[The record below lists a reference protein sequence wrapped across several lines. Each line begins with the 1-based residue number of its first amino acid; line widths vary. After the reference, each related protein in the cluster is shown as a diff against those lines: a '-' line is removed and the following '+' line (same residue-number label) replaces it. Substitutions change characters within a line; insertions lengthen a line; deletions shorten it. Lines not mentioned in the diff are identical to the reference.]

1 MFTYHAQVRVNQRGI
16 TKDMIELA
24 LDYGRFVKDKVIFG
38 KREAKKLLNKFRKSK
53 EMKSKLLKIMDKGGI
68 VLVIDNEIITA
79 YKLPH

>member
-24 LDYGRFVKDKVIFG
+24 LDYGKYVKDKVIFG

-53 EMKSKLLKIMDKGGI
+53 EMKSKLLKIMDKGGV
-68 VLVIDNEIITA
+68 VLVVDNGIITA

>member
-1 MFTYHAQVRVNQRGI
+1 MLTYHAEVRINKRGI

-38 KREAKKLLNKFRKSK
+38 KREAKKLLNKFKKSK
-53 EMKSKLLKIMDKGGI
+53 DMKSKLLKIMDKGGV
-68 VLVIDNEIITA
+68 VLVVDNDIITA

>member
-1 MFTYHAQVRVNQRGI
+1 MFTYHAQVRINQRGI
-16 TKDMIELA
+16 TKDMIEIA

>member
-1 MFTYHAQVRVNQRGI
+1 MLTYHAEVRINQRGI

-38 KREAKKLLNKFRKSK
+38 KREAKKLLNKFKKSS
-53 EMKSKLLKIMDKGGI
+53 EMKKKLLKIMDKGGV
-68 VLVIDNEIITA
+68 VLVVNNGIITA